1 MEKLD
6 QYISGLFARMPDTAN
21 RIELESKVRNE
32 ADERYRML
40 LDEGY
45 NEAEALGLV
54 IPRINEQEILKQLHY
69 PRGAAGG
76 EAAPGLA
83 EYGEA
88 VGGEAAY
95 DEGAFYYPKR
105 SEAEQAEIDR
115 MVAEYN
121 HFRPRFNLA
130 MAVGSFLV
138 VVGIVLAIWLGI
150 QYENPAYV
158 VIGFFAPVAVAV
170 FIFVLYGT
178 RQASYTNFF
187 RAKEFYEYLS
197 PEVSE
202 RLRRQ
207 KARYRDYAGERR
219 FREFD

>member
-69 PRGAAGG
+69 PRGA
-76 EAAPGLA
+76 
-83 EYGEA
+83 

-158 VIGFFAPVAVAV
+158 VVGFFAPVAVAV

>member
-6 QYISGLFARMPDTAN
+6 HYISGLFARMPDTAN

-76 EAAPGLA
+76 
-83 EYGEA
+83 
-88 VGGEAAY
+88 
-95 DEGAFYYPKR
+95 D
-105 SEAEQAEIDR
+105 
-115 MVAEYN
+115 
-121 HFRPRFNLA
+121 
-130 MAVGSFLV
+130 
-138 VVGIVLAIWLGI
+138 WLGI

-158 VIGFFAPVAVAV
+158 VVGFFAPVAVAV

-207 KARYRDYAGERR
+207 KACYRDYAGERR

>member
-76 EAAPGLA
+76 EAA
-83 EYGEA
+83 
-88 VGGEAAY
+88 Y

-158 VIGFFAPVAVAV
+158 VVGFFAPVAVAV

>member
-69 PRGAAGG
+69 PSGAADG
-76 EAAPGLA
+76 EAAPGPA
-83 EYGEA
+83 EY
-88 VGGEAAY
+88 GEAAY

-105 SEAEQAEIDR
+105 PEAEQAEIDR

-158 VIGFFAPVAVAV
+158 VVGFFAPVAVAV

>member
-21 RIELESKVRNE
+21 RIELESKVRHE
-32 ADERYRML
+32 AGERYRVL

-54 IPRINEQEILKQLHY
+54 IPRINEQEIVKQLHY
-69 PRGAAGG
+69 PGPVG
-76 EAAPGLA
+76 P
-83 EYGEA
+83 
-88 VGGEAAY
+88 VGGEVAPGSVGPVGGGAAY
-95 DEGAFYYPKR
+95 GESVFYYPKR
-105 SEAEQAEIDR
+105 SAAEQAEIDR

-130 MAVGSFLV
+130 MAIASFLV

-158 VIGFFAPVAVAV
+158 VVGFFGPVAVAV
-170 FIFVLYGT
+170 FIFVLFGM
-178 RQASYTNFF
+178 RQASFTSYF

-197 PEVSE
+197 PEVSDK
-202 RLRRQ
+202 LRRQ
-207 KARYRDYAGERR
+207 KARYRDYTGERR